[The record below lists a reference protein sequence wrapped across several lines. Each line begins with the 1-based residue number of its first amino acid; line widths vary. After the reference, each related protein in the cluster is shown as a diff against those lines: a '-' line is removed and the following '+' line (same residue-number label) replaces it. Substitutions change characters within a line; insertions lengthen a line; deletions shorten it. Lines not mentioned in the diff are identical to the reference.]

1 MQLPKDLKTL
11 SPEQLHLF
19 IGHMFTEF
27 QKELKKKDEQIDKLT
42 HTIALLN
49 KGIFGNKNER
59 FISSLTDHQL
69 SLDLNVEASN
79 AADGAEVVAIT
90 EPEAHKSPVSNDTP
104 KSIRKP
110 ARGLLPSELP
120 REEVVLQ
127 PKEITEEMVRI
138 GEEITEV
145 LCMRKREFFV
155 KRFVR
160 PKYATKGNPDA
171 GIIIADTPSLPIPKG
186 MADASLLAVIIIEKY
201 LDHLPLYRQMARFL
215 RAGIQIKPSTMN
227 DWVRKVCNLLIP
239 LYEAHTHQVL
249 RSNYLMCD
257 ETTSKVLDRNKKGK
271 THQGYFWGN
280 YDPSAKLVLFT
291 YCKGRGQDAARDF
304 FSKLK
309 NCVVQSD
316 GYAVYENFV
325 RHYPDL
331 THAGCMAHARR
342 YFNDARPYD
351 EKGCSWMLTKIQH
364 LYDIE
369 KKARDNE
376 YTPEARLE
384 LRKQYSQPILN
395 EMYAWLKEQIISPG
409 KKNPYKKA
417 IAYMLNHWKELNYF
431 CKDGRVEIDN
441 NLMENKIRPITLG
454 RKNFLFAGNH
464 EAAQDNAM
472 IYSLIGTC
480 IAHDINPEEWLTTVL
495 ELINDWPISRIEELL
510 PQNFHKLVR
519 N

>member
-1 MQLPKDLKTL
+1 MQLPEDLMTY
-11 SPEQLHLF
+11 SNEQLYLF
-19 IGHMFTEF
+19 IVQMSSQF
-27 QKELKKKDEQIDKLT
+27 QQELKKKDEQIDRLI
-42 HTIALLN
+42 HTITLLN
-49 KGIFGNKNER
+49 KGVFGSKTER
-59 FISSLTDHQL
+59 FISTLSDQQL
-69 SLDLNVEASN
+69 SLDLNIEVAKEADN
-79 AADGAEVVAIT
+79 TEVVIIA
-90 EPEAHKSPVSNDTP
+90 EPEVQKSLIPNDTP
-104 KSIRKP
+104 QSARKP
-110 ARGLLPSELP
+110 VRGLLPSELP

-127 PKEITEEMVRI
+127 PKEVTEEMVYI
-138 GEEITEV
+138 GEEVTEV

-160 PKYATKGNPDA
+160 PKYVVKGNPDS

-186 MADASLLAVIIIEKY
+186 MADASLLVVIIIEKY

-257 ETTSKVLDRNKKGK
+257 ETTSKVLDHSKKGK

-291 YCKGRGQDAARDF
+291 YCKGKGIVAAQDF
-304 FSKLK
+304 YSKLK
-309 NCVVQSD
+309 NCVIQSD

-325 RHYPDL
+325 KRYPEL
-331 THAGCMAHARR
+331 NHAGCMAHARR
-342 YFNDARPYD
+342 YFTEAKSFE
-351 EKGCSWMLTKIQH
+351 EKNCIWMLTKIQQ

-369 KKARDNE
+369 RNAREKN
-376 YTPEARLE
+376 YTIEARLE
-384 LRKQYSQPILN
+384 LRKQYSQPILD
-395 EMYAWLKEQIISPG
+395 EMYAWLKEQFISPG
-409 KKNPYKKA
+409 KKNAYKKA
-417 IAYMLNHWKELNYF
+417 IAYMLKHWKELNYF

-472 IYSLIGTC
+472 IYSLMGTC
-480 IAHDINPEEWLTTVL
+480 VAHDINPEEWLTTIL
-495 ELINDWPISRIEELL
+495 ELINDWPINRIEELL

-519 N
+519 E